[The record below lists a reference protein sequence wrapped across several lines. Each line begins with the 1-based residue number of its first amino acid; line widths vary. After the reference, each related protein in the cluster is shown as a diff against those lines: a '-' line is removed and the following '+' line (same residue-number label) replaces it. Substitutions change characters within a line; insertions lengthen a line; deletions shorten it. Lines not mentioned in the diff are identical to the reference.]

1 MSEDLRQRY
10 AAALDMTEPFAEHLL
25 DAMMAVRDEEMERLQ
40 AALDAA
46 DLALHEAIS
55 HSDDACP
62 AAAAVER
69 VRAVI
74 AANWWLH
81 ALVRIETIRA
91 ALDGES

>member
-1 MSEDLRQRY
+1 MSEDLR
-10 AAALDMTEPFAEHLL
+10 AE
-25 DAMMAVRDEEMERLQ
+25 VERLQ

-46 DLALHEAIS
+46 ELALHEAMG
-55 HSDDACP
+55 HADDTCP